1 LADHVIMPLPNQPVT
16 LNVEQI
22 AALTRKLSAL
32 RHDVNN
38 NLALVMAAVEIIR
51 RKPESTERMLNGLAE
66 KPHKIAESVTQF
78 SSELET
84 ALGVTRP

>member
-1 LADHVIMPLPNQPVT
+1 MSLPNRPVT

-22 AALTRKLSAL
+22 GELSRKLATL

-38 NLALVMAAVEIIR
+38 NLALITAAVEIIR
-51 RKPESTERMLNGLAE
+51 RKPESAERMWGKLVE

-78 SSELET
+78 SHELED
-84 ALGVTRP
+84 ALNITRP

>member
-1 LADHVIMPLPNQPVT
+1 MPLPNQPVT

-38 NLALVMAAVEIIR
+38 NLALVTAAVEIIR
-51 RKPESTERMLNGLAE
+51 RKPESTERMLNGLSE
-66 KPHKIAESVTQF
+66 KPQKIAEAVTEF
-78 SSELET
+78 ARELEA
-84 ALGVTRP
+84 ALGITRP

>member
-1 LADHVIMPLPNQPVT
+1 MSLPNQPVT

-22 AALTRKLSAL
+22 GELKKKLATL

-38 NLALVMAAVEIIR
+38 NLALVTAAVEIIR

-66 KPHKIAESVTQF
+66 KPQKVAEVVAQF
-78 SSELET
+78 ARELEL
-84 ALGVTRP
+84 ALGITRH

>member
-1 LADHVIMPLPNQPVT
+1 MPLPSQPVT

-22 AALTRKLSAL
+22 AELNRKLSTL

-38 NLALVMAAVEIIR
+38 NLALITAAVEIIR

-66 KPHKIAESVTQF
+66 KPHKIAEAVAQF
-78 SSELET
+78 SREVET
-84 ALGVTRP
+84 ALGITRP

>member
-22 AALTRKLSAL
+22 AALTRKLAAL

-38 NLALVMAAVEIIR
+38 NLALVTAAVEIIR
-51 RKPESTERMLNGLAE
+51 RKPESTERMLTGLAE
-66 KPHKIAESVTQF
+66 KPRKIAESVAQF
-78 SSELET
+78 ASELEA
-84 ALGVTRP
+84 ALGITRP

>member
-1 LADHVIMPLPNQPVT
+1 MPLPNQPVT

-22 AALTRKLSAL
+22 GELKKKLASL

-38 NLALVMAAVEIIR
+38 NLALVTAAVEIIR

-66 KPHKIAESVTQF
+66 KPHKIAEAVAQF
-78 SSELET
+78 SHELELV
-84 ALGVTRP
+84 LGITRP